1 MTKFKVTHNAINNVN
16 KEEVFVAAGYIIKDS
31 WIHFTEGSD
40 RQAIASLRE
49 SDVLRIDRTD
59 E

>member
-1 MTKFKVTHNAINNVN
+1 MTKFKVTHNVINEVS
-16 KEEVFVAAGYIIKDS
+16 KEEVFVAAGYNIKDS
-31 WIHFTEGSD
+31 WIHFTEGAD
-40 RQAIASLRE
+40 RHPIASLRE